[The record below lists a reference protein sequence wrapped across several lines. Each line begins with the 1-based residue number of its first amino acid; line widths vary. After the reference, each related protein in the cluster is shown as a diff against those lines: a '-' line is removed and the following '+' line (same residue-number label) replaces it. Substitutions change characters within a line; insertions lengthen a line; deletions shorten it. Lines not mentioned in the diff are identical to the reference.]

1 MSKIRLNID
10 NVKSFILEKDIEN
23 IQADITRIHEQIVK
37 KEGIGSEYLG
47 WLNIPSTIPATLLDQ
62 INNTA
67 KYVKENAD
75 VFISIGI
82 GGSYLGA
89 KAAIEFV
96 NHTFHNQL
104 LAEKRNGVEIYF
116 AGHNISAD
124 YLADLIDIIQDK
136 RVCINVISK
145 SGTTTEPAI
154 AFRILKDI
162 AEKRHGK
169 RDAKK
174 RIIVTTDREKG
185 ALKRLADNEGYA
197 TFIIPDNVGG
207 RFSVLT
213 PVGLIPIAVAG
224 INIKELI
231 DGARLYEEITSN
243 PGLTYNPAY
252 LYCAVRNLLY
262 RQGKAIELLSSFH
275 PSLHY
280 IAEWWKQL
288 AGESEGKRGQG
299 IYPASVDLTTDL
311 HSLGQWI
318 QEGQRIIF
326 ETFLVVERSKSELK
340 IPSSLSDDDGLNYIA
355 GRSLDYV
362 NNMAYTGTA
371 MAHTQGGV
379 PNMSIILPDRSAHTL
394 GQLFYFF
401 ERAIAVSAYL
411 QGVNPFDQP
420 GVEFYKKNMFT
431 LLRKPGL

>member
-10 NVKSFILEKDIEN
+10 NVKPLLLEKDIED
-23 IQADITRIHEQIVK
+23 IQTDIRRIHEQIAK
-37 KEGIGSEYLG
+37 MEGTGSEYLG
-47 WLNIPSTIPATLLDQ
+47 WLLLPSTIPAELLDH
-62 INNTA
+62 INNMA
-67 KYVKENAD
+67 NYVKENAD

-89 KAAIEFV
+89 KAAIGFV

-124 YLADLIDIIQDK
+124 YLTDLIDIIRDK

-145 SGTTTEPAI
+145 SGTTLEPAI
-154 AFRILKDI
+154 AFRILKDLV
-162 AEKRHGK
+162 EKRHGK

-197 TFIIPDNVGG
+197 TFVIPDNVGG

-231 DGARLYEEITSN
+231 DGAQLYEEITSN

-252 LYCAVRNLLY
+252 LYCAARNLLY
-262 RQGKAIELLSSFH
+262 RQGKSIELLSSFH

-288 AGESEGKRGQG
+288 AGESEGKGEQG
-299 IYPASVDLTTDL
+299 IYPASVDFTTDL

-340 IPSSLSDDDGLNYIA
+340 IPYSGNDDDGLNYIA
-355 GRSLDYV
+355 GRSLDYI
-362 NNMAYTGTA
+362 NDMAYAGTA
-371 MAHTQGGV
+371 TAHTVAGV

-401 ERAIAVSAYL
+401 EKAIAVSGYL

-420 GVEFYKKNMFT
+420 GVESYKKHMFA
-431 LLRKPGL
+431 LLRKP